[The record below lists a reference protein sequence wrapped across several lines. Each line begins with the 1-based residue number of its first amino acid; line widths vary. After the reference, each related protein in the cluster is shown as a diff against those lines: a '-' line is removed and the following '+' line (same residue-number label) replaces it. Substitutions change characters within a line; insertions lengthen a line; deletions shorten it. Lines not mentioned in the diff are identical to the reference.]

1 MLYYKLE
8 NQEVV
13 ECSLEEWMDCFAGD
27 RLIAFN
33 KINDVTV
40 STAFLGLDHTF
51 IHIFMDGKPLVF
63 ETMIFGGKYD
73 KDCSRY
79 STYKEA
85 EIGHLKMVK
94 KAMEPE

>member
-13 ECSLEEWMDCFAGD
+13 ECSLEEWAFKRDCV
-27 RLIAFN
+27 IAFN
-33 KINDVTV
+33 KINDVAVITV
-40 STAFLGLDHTF
+40 FLGIVHTF
-51 IHIFMDGKPLVF
+51 MHIFMDGEPPVF